1 MVVFEY
7 KTVTTKRKPLS
18 LYIIHKLDRYTCV
31 FPEGITIDCDQAYVV
46 GKSIANSHLEPDV
59 GTQAGDWKIHVSKV
73 RKLKNSK
80 L

>member
-1 MVVFEY
+1 MILFAY
-7 KTVTTKRKPLS
+7 KTVTTKMKPRS
-18 LYIIHKLDRYTCV
+18 LYIIHKLDRYMCV
-31 FPEGITIDCDQAYVV
+31 FPEGITIDCDQASAV

-73 RKLKNSK
+73 RKLKNSN